1 MVQNMNILNKKIR
14 PISLFYLCFVM
25 YTISNSLTLTNFRNN
40 ESLFIYPIYLYIRV
54 ICAIILAIIIISN
67 KQIRIKLIFLFP
79 LIIFLGLST
88 YFSESWNL
96 ALLVLFAIASDG
108 VDVKKI
114 AKILII
120 IYGSILAL
128 TSLSA
133 RLGII
138 PSYPIKG
145 DGGLVRD
152 PMGFTHP
159 NTFSS
164 FVVVVCCAF
173 AIIRFKKFNLLDLL
187 VQSFGFFLCWSIAYS
202 RTSSIC
208 IVFILVISMI
218 FSLIKS
224 KNIHKAIYTLMAFLF
239 LIECIFSLYLM
250 IHYTSSSPWM
260 SNLNRLFS
268 GRLELADYFYSNFGI
283 NPFGFDYSKI
293 QIFYNGYT
301 SFVVDNAFCHII
313 LESGYIVAVI
323 FYIMYFLAI
332 IRARKTG
339 LYSLNAYGLILYVPV
354 AFCEMS
360 AFLVCFN
367 FALLSVFKLVGKS
380 IQYSDDHV
388 LKA

>member
-1 MVQNMNILNKKIR
+1 
-14 PISLFYLCFVM
+14 
-25 YTISNSLTLTNFRNN
+25 
-40 ESLFIYPIYLYIRV
+40 
-54 ICAIILAIIIISN
+54 
-67 KQIRIKLIFLFP
+67 
-79 LIIFLGLST
+79 
-88 YFSESWNL
+88 
-96 ALLVLFAIASDG
+96 
-108 VDVKKI
+108 
-114 AKILII
+114 
-120 IYGSILAL
+120 
-128 TSLSA
+128 
-133 RLGII
+133 
-138 PSYPIKG
+138 
-145 DGGLVRD
+145 
-152 PMGFTHP
+152 
-159 NTFSS
+159 
-164 FVVVVCCAF
+164 
-173 AIIRFKKFNLLDLL
+173 
-187 VQSFGFFLCWSIAYS
+187 
-202 RTSSIC
+202 
-208 IVFILVISMI
+208 
-218 FSLIKS
+218 
-224 KNIHKAIYTLMAFLF
+224 MAFLF

-260 SNLNRLFS
+260 SNLNRLLS
-268 GRLELADYFYSNFGI
+268 GRLELANYFYSNFGI

-332 IRARKTG
+332 IRARKNG

>member
-1 MVQNMNILNKKIR
+1 
-14 PISLFYLCFVM
+14 M
-25 YTISNSLTLTNFRNN
+25 YAISNALTLTNFRNN

-54 ICAIILAIIIISN
+54 ICAIILATIIILD
-67 KQIRIKLIFLFP
+67 KRIRVKLIFLFP
-79 LIIFLGLST
+79 LIIFLGMST
-88 YFSESWNL
+88 YFSGSWNL

-120 IYGSILAL
+120 IYSSILLL

-173 AIIRFKKFNLLDLL
+173 AIVRFKKFNLMDLF
-187 VQSFGFFLCWSIAYS
+187 VYSFGFFLCWSIAYS

-208 IVFILVISMI
+208 IAFILVVSMV

-224 KNIHKAIYTLMAFLF
+224 KNIHKAMYTLIAFLF

-250 IHYTSSSPWM
+250 MHYTSSSPWM
-260 SNLNRLFS
+260 TNLNRLLS
-268 GRLELADYFYSNFGI
+268 GRLELANYFYLNFGT

-313 LESGYIVAVI
+313 LESGYIVATI
-323 FYIMYFLAI
+323 FYVVYFLAI
-332 IRARKTG
+332 IRARKNG

-367 FALLSVFKLVGKS
+367 FALISVFKLAGRN